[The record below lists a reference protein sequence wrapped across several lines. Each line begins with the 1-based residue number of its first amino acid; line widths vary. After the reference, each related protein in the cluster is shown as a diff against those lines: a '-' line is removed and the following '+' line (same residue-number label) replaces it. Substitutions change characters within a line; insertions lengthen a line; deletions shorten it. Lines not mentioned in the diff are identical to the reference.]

1 MNLQKLN
8 DAVWPLPIEFLETDY
23 HNIFQVTFKGEP
35 YKTVIIES
43 WESVRGV
50 AHRIVKEYMTW
61 LKK

>member
-8 DAVWPLPIEFLETDY
+8 EAFKPLPIEFLETDTTDV
-23 HNIFQVTFKGEP
+23 FKVTFKGEP

-50 AHRIVKEYMTW
+50 AHRVVKEYMKW
-61 LKK
+61 LKR